1 MPIKPKTGNVVSGN
15 NGSYEIRSILN
26 EGNMAWSLEALNQD
40 TGERSFLKYYLSPT
54 PTVSWYKAYIDYLKE
69 LNQRLEDSSAA
80 QYCVLCR
87 DLFEANPR
95 PDMCRHSFLFQS
107 YEFIEEGQDL
117 KDLLEK
123 GDPSWEQ
130 RKGIA
135 KIFLA
140 AMKKIHGAGIVHCD
154 LKPENIQLV
163 PKEDTALGLIPR
175 MIDMDRSIME
185 GKQAPWT
192 RGENK
197 EGYVGTPGYLS
208 PEHLRVETPT
218 CASDVFTIGII
229 LCELLC
235 GNHPFGHVIA
245 DADEYKKAVLAGGNL
260 AMPIMLI
267 GALGNM
273 PGNAEQFAGMLESCL
288 SPNAA
293 DRPTCADLH
302 KALLQLDTP
311 NSTEPAAAPAPAA
324 PAPAPAPA
332 TSPAPVPAPARAMV
346 APAPAPTPAPAA
358 PAPATP
364 APTPAATASAPCR
377 VLCLTGDKGCLRVRL
392 SMNMGKGGLSNA
404 SSEGRFCEPE
414 QFRVERAEDGW
425 FACPCAESK
434 PTKNMTMLNGVE
446 LTARTP
452 LHMGDTLCLQGRS
465 SGKQAMQLSI
475 SFE

>member
-1 MPIKPKTGNVVSGN
+1 MPIKPKTGDIVSGN

-26 EGNMAWSLEALNQD
+26 EGNMAWSLEALNQN
-40 TGERSFLKYYLSPT
+40 TSERTFLKYYLSPT
-54 PTVSWYKAYIDYLKE
+54 PTVSWYDAYIEYLGE
-69 LNQRLEDSSAA
+69 LNERLNSSSAA

-87 DLFEANPR
+87 DLFEANPK
-95 PDMCRHSFLFQS
+95 PSMCKDSFLYQA

-117 KDLLEK
+117 KDLLEE
-123 GDPSWEQ
+123 GNPSWEQ

-140 AMKKIHGAGIVHCD
+140 AMKKIHETRIVHCD

-163 PKEDTALGLIPR
+163 PKKDTALGLIPR

-185 GKQAPWT
+185 DKQAPWT
-192 RGENK
+192 QGENK

-208 PEHLRVETPT
+208 PEHLRGETPI

-245 DADEYKKAVLAGGNL
+245 DADQYKETVLAGDQWSK
-260 AMPIMLI
+260 PVMLI
-267 GALGNM
+267 ETLGDT

-311 NSTEPAAAPAPAA
+311 NSAEAAAAPAPAA
-324 PAPAPAPA
+324 TAPAPAPA
-332 TSPAPVPAPARAMV
+332 TPPAPAPIAPTPAPAPTPV
-346 APAPAPTPAPAA
+346 APAPAPTPAPIA
-358 PAPATP
+358 PK
-364 APTPAATASAPCR
+364 PAAITPAPCR
-377 VLCLTGDKGCLRVRL
+377 VLCLTGDKGSLRVRL

-404 SSEGRFCEPE
+404 SGDGRFCEHE
-414 QFRVERAEDGW
+414 QFRVERAADGW
-425 FACPCAESK
+425 YACPCASGK
-434 PTKNMTMLNGVE
+434 TPKNMTMLNGVE
-446 LTARTP
+446 LTARVP
-452 LHMGDTLCLQGRS
+452 LHDGDTLCLQGRS
-465 SGKQAMQLSI
+465 SGKQAMKLAV
-475 SFE
+475 SFA